1 MIPCW
6 KWGLKDAS
14 TLLLKMNKELNTD
27 TTFTGRLSGGKVE
40 GIWPLFIAGSAPR
53 QRLSIETVTIHRF
66 TVVPLVLLFCL
77 VFLSSLVWC
86 TSLPAQT
93 QPRAVEVV
101 DRMVQAETAA
111 MKNRQR
117 FQYTREVRSTR
128 TKGHLWNELVVE
140 TPEGRMHRLLS
151 EDGKPLSAEQAK
163 AEDDR
168 IANLVNHPDDFR
180 REGQGR
186 RDDEG
191 RLARLLQDLP
201 KAFLFASDGNQG
213 GCTRITFRPNPSFE
227 EQSYED
233 RVVHAMS
240 GELFIHTADM
250 RLCGID
256 AHLDHK
262 VEFGFG
268 LLGEVSDDSS
278 FSITREEVL
287 PGQWKTARLRVH
299 VNGSMLLLKSF
310 SRDEDSSHYGF
321 KKVDNNLSVAQAA
334 AIACANGSSRAGSLA
349 RPSARSGLSTMILF
363 SSSSL
368 PKTHSRRLILIVP
381 AEESAH

>member
-1 MIPCW
+1 M
-6 KWGLKDAS
+6 
-14 TLLLKMNKELNTD
+14 M
-27 TTFTGRLSGGKVE
+27 
-40 GIWPLFIAGSAPR
+40 
-53 QRLSIETVTIHRF
+53 TIHRLPRL
-66 TVVPLVLLFCL
+66 PLVLLLCL
-77 VFLSSLVWC
+77 VSVSSLVWC
-86 TSLPAQT
+86 TSVPAQS
-93 QPRAVEVV
+93 QPQAIEVV

-168 IANLVNHPDDFR
+168 IANLVSHPDDFR

-191 RLARLLQDLP
+191 RLARLLQDLAR
-201 KAFLFASDGNQG
+201 AFLFRIDGSQG
-213 GCTRITFRPNPSFE
+213 DCVRIAFQPNPSFE

-233 RVVHAMS
+233 RVIHAMS
-240 GELFIHTADM
+240 GVLFIHTTDM
-250 RLCGID
+250 RLCDID

-268 LLGEVSDDSS
+268 LLGEVSDGSS
-278 FSITREEVL
+278 FSITREEVF
-287 PGQWKTARLRVH
+287 PGQWKTAKLRIH

-321 KKVDNNLSVAQAA
+321 KKVANNLSVAQAA
-334 AIACANGSSRAGSLA
+334 AIASSNASNRVGSLA
-349 RPSARSGLSTMILF
+349 RPSG
-363 SSSSL
+363 
-368 PKTHSRRLILIVP
+368 KTRPVDG
-381 AEESAH
+381 

>member
-1 MIPCW
+1 MGIQ
-6 KWGLKDAS
+6 
-14 TLLLKMNKELNTD
+14 
-27 TTFTGRLSGGKVE
+27 LSGGRWDEPHRFSLLVMRHEKA
-40 GIWPLFIAGSAPR
+40 WPLKMM
-53 QRLSIETVTIHRF
+53 TIHRLPRLP
-66 TVVPLVLLFCL
+66 VALLFCL
-77 VFLSSLVWC
+77 VSVSSEVWC
-86 TSLPAQT
+86 TSVPAQT
-93 QPRAVEVV
+93 QPQAIEVV
-101 DRMVQAETAA
+101 DRMVRAEMAA

-128 TKGHLWNELVVE
+128 TKGHLWKELVVE
-140 TPEGRMHRLLS
+140 TPDGRMHRLVS

-180 REGQGR
+180 RESQRR

-191 RLARLLQDLP
+191 RLARLLRDLP
-201 KAFLFASDGNQG
+201 RTFLFRIDGSEG
-213 GCTRITFRPNPSFE
+213 DCTRITFQPNPSFE

-233 RVVHAMS
+233 RVIHAMS
-240 GELFIHTADM
+240 GVLFIHNTDM

-278 FSITREEVL
+278 FSITREQVF
-287 PGQWKTARLRVH
+287 PGQWKTAKLRIH
-299 VNGSMLLLKSF
+299 VNGSMLLLRSF

-321 KKVDNNLSVAQAA
+321 KMVANNLSVAQAA
-334 AIACANGSSRAGSLA
+334 AIACSNASSRVGSLA
-349 RPSARSGLSTMILF
+349 RPSG
-363 SSSSL
+363 
-368 PKTHSRRLILIVP
+368 KTRPVDG
-381 AEESAH
+381 